1 MRGNDWAG
9 GMGGGERAKSTF
21 WVGRGVEGGRGE
33 RKKGIMHL
41 SKMDVIVIVCSVLL
55 FDVMCF
61 LRTKSL
67 IHHDDTILPHNAL
80 LSERKFTLISVRWA
94 R

>member
-1 MRGNDWAG
+1 MRGDDWAG

-41 SKMDVIVIVCSVLL
+41 SKMDVIVIVCSVLV
-55 FDVMCF
+55 FDVMCS
-61 LRTKSL
+61 LRAKSL
-67 IHHDDTILPHNAL
+67 STMI
-80 LSERKFTLISVRWA
+80 RFCLITQSYRNVNSL
-94 R
+94 